1 MKIKP
6 GTLAVIT
13 GGGGG
18 IGRCLA
24 RALAAKGCDLA
35 LVDINQEAL
44 HKSQEAVLAF
54 GVKTTLHTVDVT
66 KFDAVEALAGEVVAQ
81 HGQVNIL
88 INSAG
93 MTLQKSFATHSIEDW
108 QRMIG
113 VNLMSVIHGCK
124 AFIPALKLAAKKGG
138 AHLVNLSSM
147 AGLLGMPNQASYS
160 ATKAAVQMIS
170 ETLYAEL
177 YRDDI
182 GVTTVHP
189 GAIKTDMILATLQE
203 SDDLKIA
210 QESYQMVQRIGNTP
224 EYAAARIIRAIEKRS
239 LRIRIG
245 KDAVILDVLKRLFP
259 VGLSKRMVALA
270 ARVSPV

>member
-81 HGQVNIL
+81 HGKVNIL

-113 VNLMSVIHGCK
+113 INLMSVIHGCK

-138 AHLVNLSSM
+138 AHLVNMSSM
-147 AGLLGMPNQASYS
+147 AGFLGIPNQASYS
-160 ATKAAVQMIS
+160 AMKAAVQMIS

-182 GVTTVHP
+182 GVTSVHP

-210 QESYQMVQRIGNTP
+210 QESYQMVQKIGNTP

>member
-44 HKSQEAVLAF
+44 HQSQEAVLAF

-113 VNLMSVIHGCK
+113 INLMSVIHGCK
-124 AFIPALKLAAKKGG
+124 AFIPALRLAAKEDG
-138 AHLVNLSSM
+138 AHLVNMSSM
-147 AGLLGMPNQASYS
+147 AGFLGIPNQASYS
-160 ATKAAVQMIS
+160 AMKAAVQMIS

-182 GVTTVHP
+182 GVTSVHP